1 MLTNDN
7 LYESILS
14 TEQKKIEQILSNF
27 QFTPTPQQK
36 EATDKLWQ
44 FLQNIETYFLL
55 GGYAGVGKSTIVFAT
70 IKQLLNEGK
79 RVVLT
84 APTNK
89 AVNVLKQIAVK
100 NNISIPCLTIH
111 QLLGLTLVNKNSEK
125 VLERTNPSSVRLY
138 DCIFLDECSMVN
150 QQLWQ
155 CICEDFNNILLQ
167 GRKLILMGDPAQLN
181 PVGEKRS
188 PTFNVGNRYLLRSI
202 VRQDDSSPVYRF
214 VKTTRSAI
222 SSKKKV
228 FKPTPYYQDNL
239 NGAFAVSRNELIEY
253 AINKIEKQFKT
264 NPDCF
269 RILCYTNKQVSYY
282 NQQIRQAIYGN
293 NAPLFAIGE
302 RLISKKTIIAPDGVM
317 VILPTSSEF
326 EVVEVGETN
335 YYGYL
340 TLSLTVETDTG
351 EKKQIYVLHPQERE
365 RYLAELSS
373 KEKKAKSN
381 PYYWRDYF
389 KFRDDIFASV
399 ENCYCLTVHCSQG
412 STFEECGIDGKDIY
426 KRLFVGEESFRQKL
440 KEYHRLWYVS
450 ASRVREKIL
459 FYQP

>member
-7 LYESILS
+7 LHESILS
-14 TEQKKIEQILSNF
+14 AEQQKIEQILSNF
-27 QFTPTPQQK
+27 QFTPTPQQR

-89 AVNVLKQIAVK
+89 AVNVLKQIAAK

-111 QLLGLTLVNKNSEK
+111 QLLGLTLVNRNSEK

-188 PTFNVGNRYLLRSI
+188 PTFSVENRYLLRSI

-214 VKTTRSAI
+214 VKITRSAI
-222 SSKKKV
+222 ASKKRV
-228 FKPTPYYQDNL
+228 FKPIPCYQDNS
-239 NGAFAVSRNELIEY
+239 NGAFAVSRVELIEY
-253 AINKIEKQFKT
+253 AIDKLEKQFKT

-293 NAPLFAIGE
+293 NAPLFAIKE
-302 RLISKKTIIAPDGVM
+302 RLISKKPIIAPDGVM

-326 EVVEVGETN
+326 EVVEVGETT

-340 TLSLTVETDTG
+340 TLFLTVETDTS
-351 EKKQIYVLHPQERE
+351 ERKQIYVLHPQERE

-389 KFRDDIFASV
+389 KFRDDIFATV

-412 STFEECGIDGKDIY
+412 STFDECGIDGRDIY
-426 KRLFVGEESFRQKL
+426 KRLLVGEESFGRKF
-440 KEYHRLWYVS
+440 KEYHRLWYVA

>member
-7 LYESILS
+7 LHESLLS
-14 TEQKKIEQILSNF
+14 VEQQKIEQILSSF
-27 QFTPTPQQK
+27 QFTATQQQR

-44 FLQNIETYFLL
+44 FLQGIETFFLL
-55 GGYAGVGKSTIVFAT
+55 AGYAGTGKSTIVFAI
-70 IKQLLNEGK
+70 IKQLLSEGK

-89 AVNVLKQIAVK
+89 AVNVLKKIAVQ
-100 NNISIPCLTIH
+100 NNVSIPCLTIH
-111 QLLGLTLVNKNSEK
+111 QLLGLALVNRNSEK
-125 VLERTNPSSVRLY
+125 VLERNNPSSIRLY

-155 CICEDFNNILLQ
+155 CICEDFNNLLLQ
-167 GRKLILMGDPAQLN
+167 GRKLIMMGDPAQLN

-188 PTFNVGNRYLLRSI
+188 PTFSVQNRYLLREI

-214 VKTTRSAI
+214 VKKTRVSIA
-222 SSKKKV
+222 SKKKV
-228 FKPTPYYQDNL
+228 FKPIPYFQDDS
-239 NGAFAVSRNELIEY
+239 NGAFAVSRHELIEY

-282 NQQIRQAIYGN
+282 NQQIRQAIYGSSTDI
-293 NAPLFAIGE
+293 FAIGE
-302 RLISKKTIIAPDGVM
+302 RLISKKPIIAPDGVM
-317 VILPTSSEF
+317 VIIPTSSEF
-326 EVVEVGETN
+326 EVKEVGQTT

-340 TLSLTVETDTG
+340 TLSLTVQADTG
-351 EKKQIYVLHPQERE
+351 ERKQIYVLHPQDMK
-365 RYLAELSS
+365 RYFTELSN

-381 PYYWRDYF
+381 LYYWRDYF
-389 KFRDDIFASV
+389 KFRDDIFATV
-399 ENCYCLTVHCSQG
+399 ENCYCLTVHSSQG
-412 STFEECGIDGKDIY
+412 STFDECGIDGRDIS
-426 KRLFVGEESFRQKL
+426 KRLFVGEESFSRKL
-440 KEYHRLWYVS
+440 KEYHRLWYVA
-450 ASRVREKIL
+450 ASRVRKKIL

>member
-7 LYESILS
+7 LHESILS
-14 TEQKKIEQILSNF
+14 AEQQKIEQILSNF
-27 QFTPTPQQK
+27 QFTPTQQQK

-44 FLQNIETYFLL
+44 FLQGIETYFLL
-55 GGYAGVGKSTIVFAT
+55 AGYAGTGKSTIIFAT
-70 IKQLLNEGK
+70 IRQLLNEGK

-89 AVNVLKQIAVK
+89 AVNVLKHIAAK
-100 NNISIPCLTIH
+100 NNIFIPCLTIH
-111 QLLGLTLVNKNSEK
+111 QLLGLTLVNRNSEK
-125 VLERTNPSSVRLY
+125 VLERTNISSVRLY

-155 CICEDFNNILLQ
+155 CICEDFNDSLLHS
-167 GRKLILMGDPAQLN
+167 RKLIMMGDPAQLN

-188 PTFNVGNRYLLRSI
+188 PTFSVKNRYLLREI
-202 VRQDDSSPVYRF
+202 VRQDDRSPVYRF
-214 VKTTRSAI
+214 VKTTRVAI
-222 SSKKKV
+222 ASKKKV
-228 FKPTPYYQDNL
+228 FKPIPYHQDDS
-239 NGAFAVSRNELIEY
+239 NGAFAVSRSELIEY
-253 AINKIEKQFKT
+253 AINKIEQQFKT

-282 NQQIRQAIYGN
+282 NQQIREAIYGN
-293 NAPLFAIGE
+293 NSPVFVIRE
-302 RLISKKTIIAPDGVM
+302 RLMSKKPIIAPDGVT

-326 EVVEVGETN
+326 EIVEVGQTT
-335 YYGYL
+335 YYGYS

-351 EKKQIYVLHPQERE
+351 ERKHIYVLHPQERE
-365 RYLAELSS
+365 RYQVELNS

-389 KFRDDIFASV
+389 KFRDDIFATV

-412 STFEECGIDGKDIY
+412 STFDECGIDGRDIY
-426 KRLFVGEESFRQKL
+426 KRLRVGEEPFSRKL
-440 KEYHRLWYVS
+440 KEYHRLWYVA